1 MCLLCY
7 IAQIQNMGNGHQQG
21 GVLLG
26 MSCYLGFEVYPF
38 CNFYT
43 ETAETP
49 SPVSSPR
56 DATVR
61 TSPPV
66 FSVTGKIKIQN
77 GNSFCS
83 YWNSCSCCICAPVSY
98 QLLPA

>member
-7 IAQIQNMGNGHQQG
+7 IPQIQNMGNGHQQG

-38 CNFYT
+38 CNFST

-56 DATVR
+56 
-61 TSPPV
+61 
-66 FSVTGKIKIQN
+66 GKPCLIKA
-77 GNSFCS
+77 F
-83 YWNSCSCCICAPVSY
+83 YVLTTKHFP
-98 QLLPA
+98 